1 MFKSISRYLLLLTV
15 FTIIG
20 FVFLNPIE
28 SVSQKPVVL
37 FTNDEANK
45 LRFTDSEWEK
55 EVIPKHEQDL
65 ISRPII
71 LFEEPEVI
79 NTNNGPTII
88 TTTPADVLVLF
99 KQNDSTLNLDSLE
112 VWGEKW
118 FLKKNV
124 TKRIRP
130 YIKTNKEG
138 AELHLKSVHI
148 PKGNFKVGIKI
159 ADVNGQET
167 IKKYRL
173 KVE

>member
-1 MFKSISRYLLLLTV
+1 MSKNLLILTV

-20 FVFLNPIE
+20 FVFLIPRE
-28 SVSQKPVVL
+28 SVSQKPAVL
-37 FTNDEANK
+37 FTNDEADK

-55 EVIPKHEQDL
+55 EIIPKHEQDL
-65 ISRPII
+65 IPRPTI
-71 LFEEPEVI
+71 LFEKPEVI

-88 TTTPADVLVLF
+88 AITPADVFVLF

-124 TKRIRP
+124 TERIRP
-130 YIKTNKEG
+130 YIKINKKG
-138 AELHLKSVHI
+138 AELHMKSVHI

-167 IKKYRL
+167 IRKYRL